1 MNENVTMNTVE
12 TAELQPVVH
21 EVIEPETVAAPA
33 KKPGR
38 KPERKPGRKPTKKK
52 EAFVAK
58 PEWCEK
64 PLEQCTKEE
73 LIQCIQR
80 LMLESTQLRNELEE
94 TGATYE
100 KSIDVLSNR
109 ISEMQKRLE
118 TYYATMQN
126 TATMLDAVRTNLRIA
141 ATK

>member
-1 MNENVTMNTVE
+1 MNENVTMNAVE
-12 TAELQPVVH
+12 AAELQPVVH
-21 EVIEPETVAAPA
+21 EVVEPETVTTSA

-38 KPERKPGRKPTKKK
+38 KPGRKPNRKPAKKK
-52 EAFVAK
+52 EVFMAK

-64 PLEQCTKEE
+64 PLEHCTKEE

-80 LMLESTQLRNELEE
+80 LMLDATQLRNELEE
-94 TGATYE
+94 TGAAYE
-100 KSIDVLSNR
+100 KSIDVLGNR
-109 ISEMQKRLE
+109 VSEMQKRLE

-126 TATMLDAVRTNLRIA
+126 TATMLDAVRTSLRIA

>member
-21 EVIEPETVAAPA
+21 EVVEPETVAAPA

-38 KPERKPGRKPTKKK
+38 KPAKKKK
-52 EAFVAK
+52 EVFVDK

-94 TGATYE
+94 TGAAYE
-100 KSIDVLSNR
+100 KSVDVLGNR
-109 ISEMQKRLE
+109 VSEMQKRLE